1 MDSRKGIF
9 PIREL
14 RVGEISDTVH
24 EEDSAPPEEGQ
35 LDGEVGGLFDS
46 QYDQAGF

>member
-24 EEDSAPPEEGQ
+24 EEDSAPPEEGE
-35 LDGEVGGLFDS
+35 LDGEVGGLYDS
-46 QYDQAGF
+46 HYDQAGF